1 MSSLPPT
8 LTAQMINDELSK
20 LGISLSPTYPPPPIQ
35 MINDEL
41 SKQGKLVEHIDNKTD
56 KTQDRIEQMNTK
68 SQV

>member
-8 LTAQMINDELSK
+8 LTA
-20 LGISLSPTYPPPPIQ
+20 Q